1 MFITNS
7 LQKSFKI
14 RRTSDKQRSKFHLR
28 HVRQKN
34 LSISKPFVKP
44 TKLSFE
50 QLVIIVSL
58 SISCFHF
65 CSFVRP
71 TQLTEGSKQ
80 TFTLCQKAPAKSVNS
95 IIYMTRI
102 TPKARNSLK
111 SGTKVFLHVE
121 NNIDKEFIIPLVKG
135 TEVIFSFCTLSNDP
149 DLLPTVEFN
158 PKTC

>member
-1 MFITNS
+1 MYQTDPKASTLCLLLIRYKSRLKYDEQATNKG
-7 LQKSFKI
+7 LNFTCDTCGK
-14 RRTSDKQRSKFHLR
+14 
-28 HVRQKN
+28 KN

-44 TKLSFE
+44 TKLSIE

-65 CSFVRP
+65 CSFMRP

-102 TPKARNSLK
+102 TTKARNSLK

-121 NNIDKEFIIPLVKG
+121 NDIDELVGNNKSANKLRQG
-135 TEVIFSFCTLSNDP
+135 IYYS
-149 DLLPTVEFN
+149 
-158 PKTC
+158 TC

>member
-28 HVRQKN
+28 HLQQKN

-44 TKLSFE
+44 TKLSIE

-65 CSFVRP
+65 CSSMRP

-102 TPKARNSLK
+102 TTKARNSLK

-121 NNIDKEFIIPLVKG
+121 NNIDELVGNNKSANKLRQG
-135 TEVIFSFCTLSNDP
+135 IYYS
-149 DLLPTVEFN
+149 
-158 PKTC
+158 TC

>member
-14 RRTSDKQRSKFHLR
+14 RRTSDKQRSKFHMR
-28 HVRQKN
+28 HLRQKN

-44 TKLSFE
+44 TKLSIE

-65 CSFVRP
+65 CSFMRP

-102 TPKARNSLK
+102 TTKARNSLK

-121 NNIDKEFIIPLVKG
+121 NNIDELVGNNKSANKLRQG
-135 TEVIFSFCTLSNDP
+135 IYYS
-149 DLLPTVEFN
+149 
-158 PKTC
+158 TC

>member
-1 MFITNS
+1 MYQTDPKASTLCLLLIRY
-7 LQKSFKI
+7 KS
-14 RRTSDKQRSKFHLR
+14 RTSDKQRSKFHLR
-28 HVRQKN
+28 HLRQKN

-44 TKLSFE
+44 TKLSIE

-65 CSFVRP
+65 CSFMRP

-80 TFTLCQKAPAKSVNS
+80 TFTLCQKAPANSINS

-102 TPKARNSLK
+102 TTKARNSLK

-121 NNIDKEFIIPLVKG
+121 NNIDELVGNNKSANKLRQG
-135 TEVIFSFCTLSNDP
+135 IYYS
-149 DLLPTVEFN
+149 
-158 PKTC
+158 TC